1 MAVGCD
7 LEATLVAT
15 QQLGTAP
22 RVASIVDA
30 GGGSVCASTKSQYKS
45 AKTKYW
51 TQFCKESLWDATEKF
66 KLVDDQGR
74 VNDGTIRQF
83 FIWLDNFLGMT
94 FHPMKNCKQW
104 PQEEAAGASAAQAA
118 RAPKRRRRA
127 DGAAPGQHI
136 QSDQLTS
143 MGEVW
148 REYTVGLNGG
158 PALRDL
164 ERNTQRRK
172 SEGLSETEA
181 VAALQAM
188 LDAIPK
194 RGKSTKP
201 DFAALR
207 TILSQEAK
215 APKAR
220 CLSMFIILSHL
231 VVLTDDR

>member
-1 MAVGCD
+1 MHAAAAAD
-7 LEATLVAT
+7 
-15 QQLGTAP
+15 AP
-22 RVASIVDA
+22 RAAAAALGA
-30 GGGSVCASTKSQYKS
+30 GGVA
-45 AKTKYW
+45 
-51 TQFCKESLWDATEKF
+51 
-66 KLVDDQGR
+66 
-74 VNDGTIRQF
+74 
-83 FIWLDNFLGMT
+83 LG
-94 FHPMKNCKQW
+94 
-104 PQEEAAGASAAQAA
+104 AADAQAA

-164 ERNTQRRK
+164 ERNQGNLWRKYAGGRQKWFASRIHYAAVERRK

-215 APKAR
+215 ASKA
-220 CLSMFIILSHL
+220 
-231 VVLTDDR
+231 